1 MAYAYITNIEN
12 ADDINSQLASVAY
25 VNESLKQFKDAL
37 TKILNTSILFESYN
51 PELKKL
57 PEKEIDLSNIPA
69 ENINIDS
76 NHKFLTEAELSVL
89 KDKPTTHDVN
99 VMIDELKKELLDTI
113 TNKFDFIF
121 SNINSLEN
129 IRYLINLLNDDDR
142 SKGIIDLINSKA
154 SNKDFEEHIKSIYHL
169 SSNDRK
175 ALNELIKFIKSGCAD
190 WNATEKD
197 PNYIRNKPDSL
208 PANGGDAE
216 TISGYNIDVILNHQ
230 LENLIIG
237 YENNNYSENEVDIM
251 LSTKEET
258 QYLFDKIKDG
268 GIYSFRKGAY
278 ECDSIELNNGNNNII
293 IHGAGNLNTIFN
305 INTIKA
311 STNISFDNI
320 CFKDSNII
328 IGANCE
334 FTNCT
339 FINCDINL
347 MQSINCK
354 IDSCNFTKSI
364 FMFNGVC
371 LNNIIINNRFFNGR
385 IPFYS
390 GGNNIIVNNISC

>member
-89 KDKPTTHDVN
+89 KDKPTTHDVT

-175 ALNELIKFIKSGCAD
+175 ALNEHLSNLGVQIGMQPRKIQIILEI
-190 WNATEKD
+190 NQ
-197 PNYIRNKPDSL
+197 IHSL
-208 PANGGDAE
+208 QMVAMLKLFLD
-216 TISGYNIDVILNHQ
+216 
-230 LENLIIG
+230 II
-237 YENNNYSENEVDIM
+237 
-251 LSTKEET
+251 
-258 QYLFDKIKDG
+258 
-268 GIYSFRKGAY
+268 
-278 ECDSIELNNGNNNII
+278 
-293 IHGAGNLNTIFN
+293 
-305 INTIKA
+305 
-311 STNISFDNI
+311 
-320 CFKDSNII
+320 
-328 IGANCE
+328 
-334 FTNCT
+334 
-339 FINCDINL
+339 
-347 MQSINCK
+347 
-354 IDSCNFTKSI
+354 
-364 FMFNGVC
+364 
-371 LNNIIINNRFFNGR
+371 
-385 IPFYS
+385 
-390 GGNNIIVNNISC
+390 